1 MKRVFALV
9 LLLLPALAQ
18 PVARELK
25 ATVVGD
31 GVGWETHA
39 FRIWLVIPEKGRVRL
54 DLFSPGFDPTDYRS
68 ALLGKPELGDERY
81 DGGKG
86 ELKATF
92 RLYRDGKPLR
102 EMAFGVE
109 PHRWVPF
116 FEGEMEAGVY
126 LFESELLGN
135 GKNAFVLRVEAPS
148 FKLSLDPKPQLI
160 LDVFTQTTTLR
171 LLPDERGRVWVEP
184 LGVYSEGPLE
194 VAFYDE
200 DGPEELR
207 ARVRYEDGSVEER
220 PVSGDRG
227 WTTYTK
233 RPGLAL
239 FGFTQPPTARQHS
252 NTVAFR
258 VGACTSLENGVLKA
272 IPPGEARARV
282 VDEEGKPLPVPVE
295 EKDRVFRPLLPE
307 GASLLRVEARGA
319 VFVQEGW
326 AEVGCPGG
334 EVTFVVRL
342 PKPPAPE
349 RPPQGEVRFRVAVA
363 LPGGDLPAKATLRLG
378 DLEAPVDGE
387 RTLALPRGRYP
398 LAVLAEGARVEA
410 PQEVEVLP
418 GKRQEVLVRLL
429 PEVALSLAPKEVY
442 LRVGEEGEVV
452 LTATTPYPGL
462 LPAELSLELP
472 EGLTPLGAS
481 RAQGPLTKDRPFQ
494 LRVRFLAEKEGT
506 YALSGLLAP

>member
-1 MKRVFALV
+1 
-9 LLLLPALAQ
+9 
-18 PVARELK
+18 
-25 ATVVGD
+25 
-31 GVGWETHA
+31 
-39 FRIWLVIPEKGRVRL
+39 
-54 DLFSPGFDPTDYRS
+54 
-68 ALLGKPELGDERY
+68 
-81 DGGKG
+81 
-86 ELKATF
+86 
-92 RLYRDGKPLR
+92 
-102 EMAFGVE
+102 MAFGVE

-334 EVTFVVRL
+334 RSPSWSAFPSL
-342 PKPPAPE
+342 PRPKGPRRERCASGWRWPCPGATSPP
-349 RPPQGEVRFRVAVA
+349 RPPSASGTS
-363 LPGGDLPAKATLRLG
+363 G
-378 DLEAPVDGE
+378 
-387 RTLALPRGRYP
+387 PRGRGEDPRPAPGP
-398 LAVLAEGARVEA
+398 LPPGRPRGGGPGGG

-472 EGLTPLGAS
+472 EGLTPWGPPGPRGPSPRTAPSSSGCASWRRRRGPTPS
-481 RAQGPLTKDRPFQ
+481 RASSPPGGLGRREGRWWSAPPPSASSRRPSPP
-494 LRVRFLAEKEGT
+494 RWRPGGWPAS
-506 YALSGLLAP
+506 ASPW

>member
-39 FRIWLVIPEKGRVRL
+39 LRIWLVIPEKGRVRL

-135 GKNAFVLRVEAPS
+135 GKNTFVLRVEAPS

-220 PVSGDRG
+220 PVSGDRE

-258 VGACTSLENGVLKA
+258 VGACTSLEN
-272 IPPGEARARV
+272 
-282 VDEEGKPLPVPVE
+282 
-295 EKDRVFRPLLPE
+295 
-307 GASLLRVEARGA
+307 ASKG
-319 VFVQEGW
+319 
-326 AEVGCPGG
+326 
-334 EVTFVVRL
+334 
-342 PKPPAPE
+342 
-349 RPPQGEVRFRVAVA
+349 
-363 LPGGDLPAKATLRLG
+363 
-378 DLEAPVDGE
+378 
-387 RTLALPRGRYP
+387 
-398 LAVLAEGARVEA
+398 
-410 PQEVEVLP
+410 
-418 GKRQEVLVRLL
+418 
-429 PEVALSLAPKEVY
+429 
-442 LRVGEEGEVV
+442 
-452 LTATTPYPGL
+452 
-462 LPAELSLELP
+462 
-472 EGLTPLGAS
+472 
-481 RAQGPLTKDRPFQ
+481 
-494 LRVRFLAEKEGT
+494 
-506 YALSGLLAP
+506 